1 MSVQEYLDK
10 HRLSQRIEE
19 SVNAAV
25 RAKADDLV
33 LFVVTTSSRPLHN
46 FDVDDR
52 PAFIHTAT
60 CISVSHWTICLC
72 TSFYITGGAGRQ
84 LECTAEM

>member
-33 LFVVTTSSRPLHN
+33 LFVVNTPPSPLRN
-46 FDVDDR
+46 FYVDDR
-52 PAFIHTAT
+52 PAFIHAAT
-60 CISVSHWTICLC
+60 SV
-72 TSFYITGGAGRQ
+72 
-84 LECTAEM
+84 